1 MDMHGQNA
9 VLPGKSLACGLQL
22 VSSSLIVGVARFN
35 AFSSQQ
41 KTRLLVGLAVAVVIC
56 VLDMFTVT

>member
-1 MDMHGQNA
+1 MDAHGQKD

-22 VSSSLIVGVARFN
+22 VSITLIVGVARFN